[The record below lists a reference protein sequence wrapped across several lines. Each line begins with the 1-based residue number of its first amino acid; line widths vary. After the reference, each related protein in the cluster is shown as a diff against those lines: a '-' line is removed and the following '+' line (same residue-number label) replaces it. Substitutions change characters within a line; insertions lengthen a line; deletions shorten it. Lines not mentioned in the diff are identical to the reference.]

1 MANTTFNTRI
11 QNKIDTYENYEKVK
25 TSFIPLKGE
34 VCIATV
40 STQVGGVQSPPQTLI
55 KIGDGKSTWENL
67 KWLSATA
74 ADVIDSLKGSNPT
87 LPATSIT
94 GLNDY
99 ISGQIQ
105 DTNTQYRLV
114 ASGTMGIQLQSK
126 EKGEEDT
133 AFKNVGAPITLTP
146 PTYSLIPGDTNG
158 TVKFGVVGEESEVA
172 VTGLKS
178 GAYVDIASLALAE
191 VSCGAKEVIGTIK
204 QENGI
209 VIATKKTLTE
219 ADIPFIPTSKVTNL
233 DTTLAGKQDT
243 LTFNTPY
250 DAASNKAATM
260 TDVNNAKSE
269 ANSYTDG
276 QVSAAK
282 TELIGSGSGSSTTI
296 KGVYDEAKT
305 YTDQQVAAQIGSAY
319 KAAGS
324 VNFASL
330 PELAASEEG
339 KVYNITNEFT
349 TNENFIEGA
358 GNEYPAGTNVVC
370 VDSDDAGTYKWDVL
384 SGVVDLS
391 LYDTSTVAQGKID
404 AAKQAAIEAAAAD
417 ATQKANT
424 AEQNAK
430 SYANGLKTTI
440 DGSIALKADKTT
452 VDELTEQV
460 ETVESTLADKADSST
475 VTALEG
481 KVTAAEGEIDTL
493 QTQIASKADKTEV
506 ATVNTR
512 IDNLDNNDAE
522 VDGQFLVSAVQTD
535 GLVAVARK
543 KVNIAKLEQTSG
555 EYIIFNCGNAS
566 TNV

>member
-11 QNKIDTYENYEKVK
+11 QNKIDTYENYNTVK
-25 TSFIPLKGE
+25 DTFIPLKGE

-40 STQVGGVQSPPQTLI
+40 STKVDGVQTPPQTLI
-55 KIGDGKSTWENL
+55 KIGDGTSTWGSL

-74 ADVIDSLKGSNPT
+74 ADVIDSLKGSDPT

-105 DTNTQYRLV
+105 DTNTLYRLV
-114 ASGTMGIQLQSK
+114 ASGDMGIQLQSK

-133 AFKNVGAPITLTP
+133 AFKNVGSPIVLTA
-146 PTYSLIPGDTNG
+146 PTYNLIPGDTNG
-158 TVKFGVVGEESEVA
+158 TVKFGIAGEEAEVA

-204 QENGI
+204 QENG
-209 VIATKKTLTE
+209 VVTATKKTLTD
-219 ADIPFIPTSKVTNL
+219 ADIPEIPTSKVTNL

-243 LTFNTPY
+243 LTFNTAY
-250 DAASNKAATM
+250 NATSNKAATM

-282 TELIGSGSGSSTTI
+282 TELIGTGSGSSTTI

-324 VNFASL
+324 VKFASL

-339 KVYNITNEFT
+339 KVYNVTDAFT
-349 TNENFIEGA
+349 TNENFIEGT
-358 GNEYPAGTNVVC
+358 GNRYPAGTNVVC

-391 LYDTSTVAQGKID
+391 AYDTSAIAQGKID
-404 AAKQAAIEAAAAD
+404 AAKQAAIEAAATD

-430 SYANGLKTTI
+430 TYADGLKDTI

-452 VDELTEQV
+452 V
-460 ETVESTLADKADSST
+460 
-475 VTALEG
+475 TALEE
-481 KVTAAEGEIDTL
+481 KVTDAEGDIATL
-493 QTQIASKADKTEV
+493 QGQIATKADQSDV
-506 ATVNTR
+506 DSVNSR

-522 VDGQFLVSAVQTD
+522 IDGQFVVSAVQTD
-535 GLVAVARK
+535 GAVVVARK

>member
-11 QNKIDTYENYEKVK
+11 QNKVDSYENWKLVE

-34 VCIATV
+34 ICIATV
-40 STQVGGVQSPPQTLI
+40 STQEGGVQSPPQTLI
-55 KIGDGKSTWENL
+55 KIGDGKTTFQNL

-74 ADVIDSLKGSNPT
+74 ADVKDSLKGSNPT

-105 DTNTQYRLV
+105 DTNTLYRLV
-114 ASGTMGIQLQSK
+114 ASGDMGIQLQSK

-133 AFKNVGAPITLTP
+133 AFKNVGSPIVLTA
-146 PTYSLIPGDTNG
+146 PTYNLIPGDTNG
-158 TVKFGVVGEESEVA
+158 TVKFGVAGEEAEVA

-209 VIATKKTLTE
+209 VTATKKTLTE
-219 ADIPFIPTSKVTNL
+219 ADIPNIPTSKVTNL

-243 LTFNTPY
+243 LVFNTPY
-250 DAASNKAATM
+250 NASSNKAATM
-260 TDVNNAKSE
+260 TDVTNAKSE

-276 QVSAAK
+276 QVDSAK

-324 VNFASL
+324 VEFASL
-330 PELAASEEG
+330 PELAANEEG
-339 KVYNITNEFT
+339 KVYNVTDAFT

-358 GNEYPAGTNVVC
+358 GSKYPAGTNVVC

-391 LYDTSTVAQGKID
+391 LYDTATVAQGKIN
-404 AAKQAAIEAAAAD
+404 AAKQAAIEAAATD

-430 SYANGLKTTI
+430 SYADGLKTTI
-440 DGSIALKADKTT
+440 DASIALKADKTT
-452 VDELTEQV
+452 VDDLTDRV

-493 QTQIASKADKTEV
+493 QGQIATKADQSDV
-506 ATVNTR
+506 DTVNTR

-522 VDGQFLVSAVQTD
+522 VDGQFVVSAVQTD
-535 GLVAVARK
+535 GAVVVARK
-543 KVNIAKLEQTSG
+543 KVNIAKLEQTGG

>member
-11 QNKIDTYENYEKVK
+11 KLKFDTYNNWHTNNPVL
-25 TSFIPLKGE
+25 LKGE
-34 VCIATV
+34 MAIVEVPA
-40 STQVGGVQSPPQTLI
+40 STGKVPNEPAYLLKV
-55 KIGDGKSTWENL
+55 GDGDKNFDDLTWI
-67 KWLSATA
+67 SGTA
-74 ADVIDSLKGSNPT
+74 ADVYEWAKAATKPT
-87 LPATSIT
+87 YQASEIQ
-94 GLNDY
+94 GLDAY
-99 ISGQIQ
+99 ISGKVQ
-105 DTNTQYRLV
+105 DTNTKYQIVKVGDYGVKLQY
-114 ASGTMGIQLQSK
+114 K
-126 EKGEEDT
+126 ELNEDSWT
-133 AFKNVGAPITLTP
+133 DQDDIEFTI
-146 PTYSLIPGDTNG
+146 PTYSLLEGDTNG
-158 TVKFGVVGEESEVA
+158 TVKFGVTGSEKEVK
-172 VTGLKS
+172 VHGLQS
-178 GAYVDIASLALAE
+178 GAYTDIATLALAE
-191 VSCGAKEVIGTIK
+191 VSCGATEVIGSIK

-209 VIATKKTLTE
+209 VTATKKTLTD
-219 ADIPFIPTSKVTNL
+219 ADIPNIPTSKVTNL

-243 LTFNTPY
+243 LTFNTAY
-250 DAASNKAATM
+250 NATSNKAATM

-276 QVSAAK
+276 QVGAAK

-324 VNFASL
+324 VEFASL
-330 PELAASEEG
+330 PELAANEEG
-339 KVYNITNEFT
+339 KVYNVTDAFT
-349 TNENFIEGA
+349 TTENFVEGP
-358 GNEYPAGTNVVC
+358 GKKYPVGTNVVC

-391 LYDTSTVAQGKID
+391 LYDTATVAQGKID
-404 AAKQAAIEAAAAD
+404 AAKQAAIEAAATD

-430 SYANGLKTTI
+430 TYADGLKDTI
-440 DGSIALKADKTT
+440 DESIALKADKT
-452 VDELTEQV
+452 
-460 ETVESTLADKADSST
+460 T

-493 QTQIASKADKTEV
+493 QGEIATKAEQSEV
-506 ATVNTR
+506 DAVNSR

-522 VDGQFLVSAVQTD
+522 IDGQFVVSSIQTD
-535 GLVAVARK
+535 GLVVVARK

>member
-11 QNKIDTYENYEKVK
+11 SLKFDNYNNWHTNNPVL
-25 TSFIPLKGE
+25 LKGE
-34 VCIATV
+34 MAIVEVPT
-40 STQVGGVQSPPQTLI
+40 STGQVPNEPAYLLKV
-55 KIGDGKSTWENL
+55 GDGTNKFDD
-67 KWLSATA
+67 LSWISGTA
-74 ADVIDSLKGSNPT
+74 ADVYAWAKASTK
-87 LPATSIT
+87 PAYQASEIQ
-94 GLNDY
+94 GLDAY
-99 ISGQIQ
+99 ISGKVQ
-105 DTNTQYRLV
+105 DTNTKYQIVKVGNYGVKLQY
-114 ASGTMGIQLQSK
+114 K
-126 EKGEEDT
+126 ELNEDSWT
-133 AFKNVGAPITLTP
+133 DQDDIEFTI
-146 PTYSLIPGDTNG
+146 PTYSLLEGETNG
-158 TVKFGVVGEESEVA
+158 TVKFGITGSEAEVK
-172 VTGLKS
+172 VHGLQS
-178 GAYVDIASLALAE
+178 GAYTDIATLALAE
-191 VSCGAKEVIGTIK
+191 VSCGNTEVIGTIK

-209 VIATKKTLTE
+209 VTATKKTLT
-219 ADIPFIPTSKVTNL
+219 ANDIPNIPTSKVTNL

-243 LTFNTPY
+243 LVFNTPY
-250 DAASNKAATM
+250 NASSNKVATM

-276 QVSAAK
+276 QVDAAK

-330 PELAASEEG
+330 PELAANEEG
-339 KVYNITNEFT
+339 KVYNVTDAFT
-349 TNENFIEGA
+349 TNENFIESA
-358 GNEYPAGTNVVC
+358 GNKYPAGTNVVC

-391 LYDTSTVAQGKID
+391 AYDTATVAQGKID

-430 SYANGLKTTI
+430 SYADGLKTTI

-460 ETVESTLADKADSST
+460 ETVESTLANKADSST

-493 QTQIASKADKTEV
+493 QGEIATKAEQSAVD
-506 ATVNTR
+506 AIGTR

-522 VDGQFLVSAVQTD
+522 VDGQFLVSSIQTD
-535 GLVAVARK
+535 GLVTVTRK

>member
-40 STQVGGVQSPPQTLI
+40 STQVDGVQSPPQTLI
-55 KIGDGKSTWENL
+55 KIGDGKSTWGSL

-74 ADVIDSLKGSNPT
+74 ADVKDSLKGSNPT

-105 DTNTQYRLV
+105 DTNTLYRLV
-114 ASGTMGIQLQSK
+114 ASGDMGIQLQSK
-126 EKGEEDT
+126 EKGEEDS
-133 AFKNVGAPITLTP
+133 AFKNVGSPIVLTP

-158 TVKFGVVGEESEVA
+158 TVKFGVAGEEAEVA

-191 VSCGAKEVIGTIK
+191 VSCGATEVIGSIK

-209 VIATKKTLTE
+209 VTATKKTL
-219 ADIPFIPTSKVTNL
+219 AANDIPSIPTSKVTNL

-282 TELIGSGSGSSTTI
+282 TELIGTGSGSSTTI

-324 VNFASL
+324 VKFASL

-339 KVYNITNEFT
+339 KVYNVTDAFT
-349 TNENFIEGA
+349 TNGNFIEGA
-358 GNEYPAGTNVVC
+358 GNKYPAGTNVVC

-391 LYDTSTVAQGKID
+391 LYDTATATQGKID

-430 SYANGLKTTI
+430 SYADGLKTTI
-440 DGSIALKADKTT
+440 DASIALKADKTT
-452 VDELTEQV
+452 VDELTDQV
-460 ETVESTLADKADSST
+460 EAVESTLADKADSST

-481 KVTAAEGEIDTL
+481 KVTAAEGEIDAL
-493 QTQIASKADKTEV
+493 QDQIATKADQSDV
-506 ATVNTR
+506 DTVNSR

-522 VDGQFLVSAVQTD
+522 IDGQFVVSSVQTD
-535 GLVAVARK
+535 GLVAVTRK

>member
-11 QNKIDTYENYEKVK
+11 KLKFDTYNNWHTNNPVL
-25 TSFIPLKGE
+25 LKGE
-34 VCIATV
+34 MAIVEVPA
-40 STQVGGVQSPPQTLI
+40 STGQVPNEPAYLLKV
-55 KIGDGKSTWENL
+55 GDGVKNFDDLTWI
-67 KWLSATA
+67 SGTA
-74 ADVIDSLKGSNPT
+74 ADVYAWAKAATKPT
-87 LPATSIT
+87 YQASEIQ
-94 GLNDY
+94 GLDAY
-99 ISGQIQ
+99 ISGKVQ
-105 DTNTQYRLV
+105 DTNTKYQIVKVGDYGVKLQY
-114 ASGTMGIQLQSK
+114 K
-126 EKGEEDT
+126 ELNEDSWT
-133 AFKNVGAPITLTP
+133 DQDDIEFTI
-146 PTYSLIPGDTNG
+146 PTYSLLEGDTNG
-158 TVKFGVVGEESEVA
+158 TVKFGVTGSEKEVK
-172 VTGLKS
+172 VHGLQS
-178 GAYVDIASLALAE
+178 GAYTDIATLALAE
-191 VSCGAKEVIGTIK
+191 VSCGATEVIGSIK

-209 VIATKKTLTE
+209 VTATKKTLAE
-219 ADIPFIPTSKVTNL
+219 ADIPKIPTSKVTNL

-282 TELIGSGSGSSTTI
+282 TELIGTGSGSSTTI
-296 KGVYDEAKT
+296 KGVYDEAKS
-305 YTDQQVAAQIGSAY
+305 YTNQQIKAQIGSAY

-324 VNFASL
+324 VEFASL
-330 PELAASEEG
+330 PELTADEEG
-339 KVYNITNEFT
+339 KVYNVTDAFT

-358 GNEYPAGTNVVC
+358 GNKYPAGTNVVC
-370 VDSDDAGTYKWDVL
+370 VDSDDAGTYKFDVL

-391 LYDTSTVAQGKID
+391 LYDTATVAQGKID
-404 AAKQAAIEAAAAD
+404 AAKQAAIEAAATD

-430 SYANGLKTTI
+430 TYADGLKDTI
-440 DGSIALKADKTT
+440 DESIALKADKT
-452 VDELTEQV
+452 
-460 ETVESTLADKADSST
+460 T

-493 QTQIASKADKTEV
+493 QGQIATKAEQSDV
-506 ATVNTR
+506 NAVNTR

-522 VDGQFLVSAVQTD
+522 IDGQFVVSAVQTD
-535 GLVAVARK
+535 GAVVVARK

>member
-11 QNKIDTYENYEKVK
+11 SLKFDNYNNWHTNNPVL
-25 TSFIPLKGE
+25 LKGE
-34 VCIATV
+34 MAIVEVPA
-40 STQVGGVQSPPQTLI
+40 STGQVPNEPAYLLKV
-55 KIGDGKSTWENL
+55 GDGTKNFDD
-67 KWLSATA
+67 LSWISGTA
-74 ADVIDSLKGSNPT
+74 ADVYSWAKA
-87 LPATSIT
+87 ATKPQYQASEIQ
-94 GLNDY
+94 GLDAY
-99 ISGQIQ
+99 ISGKVQ
-105 DTNTQYRLV
+105 DTNTKYQIVKVGDYGVKLQY
-114 ASGTMGIQLQSK
+114 K
-126 EKGEEDT
+126 ELNEGSWTDQDDIEFT
-133 AFKNVGAPITLTP
+133 I
-146 PTYSLIPGDTNG
+146 PTYSLLEGETNG
-158 TVKFGVVGEESEVA
+158 TVKFGITGSEAEVK
-172 VTGLKS
+172 VHGLQS
-178 GAYVDIASLALAE
+178 GAYTDIATLALAE
-191 VSCGAKEVIGTIK
+191 VSCGNTEVIGTIK

-209 VIATKKTLTE
+209 VTATKKTLT
-219 ADIPFIPTSKVTNL
+219 ANDIPSIPTSKITNL
-233 DTTLAGKQDT
+233 DTTLAGKQDA

-250 DAASNKAATM
+250 DASSNKAATM

-324 VNFASL
+324 VKFASL
-330 PELAASEEG
+330 PELAANEEG
-339 KVYNITNEFT
+339 KVYNVADAFT
-349 TNENFIEGA
+349 TNGNFIEGA
-358 GNEYPAGTNVVC
+358 GNKYPAGTNVVC

-430 SYANGLKTTI
+430 SYADGLKTTI

-493 QTQIASKADKTEV
+493 QTQIASKANKTEV

-535 GLVAVARK
+535 GLVVVARK

>member
-11 QNKIDTYENYEKVK
+11 KLKFDNYNNWHTNNPVL
-25 TSFIPLKGE
+25 LKGE
-34 VCIATV
+34 MAIVEVPA
-40 STQVGGVQSPPQTLI
+40 STGQVPNEPAYLLKV
-55 KIGDGKSTWENL
+55 GDGAKNFDDLTWI
-67 KWLSATA
+67 SGTA
-74 ADVIDSLKGSNPT
+74 ADVYAWAKA
-87 LPATSIT
+87 ATKPIYQASEIQ
-94 GLNDY
+94 GLDAY
-99 ISGQIQ
+99 ISGKVQ
-105 DTNTQYRLV
+105 DTNTKYQIVKVGDYGVKLQY
-114 ASGTMGIQLQSK
+114 K
-126 EKGEEDT
+126 ELNEDSWT
-133 AFKNVGAPITLTP
+133 DQDDIEFTI
-146 PTYSLIPGDTNG
+146 PTYSLLEGDTNG
-158 TVKFGVVGEESEVA
+158 TVKFGVTGSEKEVK
-172 VTGLKS
+172 VHGLQS
-178 GAYVDIASLALAE
+178 GAYTDIATLALAE

-219 ADIPFIPTSKVTNL
+219 ADIPEIPTSKVTNL

-250 DAASNKAATM
+250 NAASNKAATM

-282 TELIGSGSGSSTTI
+282 TELIGTGSGSSTTI
-296 KGVYDEAKT
+296 KGVYDEAKS
-305 YTDQQVAAQIGSAY
+305 YTNQQIKAQIGSAY

-324 VNFASL
+324 VEFASL
-330 PELAASEEG
+330 PELTADEEG
-339 KVYNITNEFT
+339 KVYNVTDAFT

-358 GNEYPAGTNVVC
+358 GNKYPAGTNVVC
-370 VDSDDAGTYKWDVL
+370 VDSDDAGTYKFDVL

-391 LYDTSTVAQGKID
+391 AYDTSAIAQGKID
-404 AAKQAAIEAAAAD
+404 AAKQAAIEAAATD

-430 SYANGLKTTI
+430 TYADGLKDTI
-440 DGSIALKADKTT
+440 DESIALKADKT
-452 VDELTEQV
+452 
-460 ETVESTLADKADSST
+460 T

-493 QTQIASKADKTEV
+493 QGEIATKAEQSEV
-506 ATVNTR
+506 DAVNSR

-522 VDGQFLVSAVQTD
+522 IDGQFVVSTVQTD
-535 GLVAVARK
+535 GAVVVARK

-555 EYIIFNCGNAS
+555 EYIIFNCGSAS

>member
-1 MANTTFNTRI
+1 MATTTFNTRI
-11 QNKIDTYENYEKVK
+11 SLKFDNYNNWHTNNPVL
-25 TSFIPLKGE
+25 LKGE
-34 VCIATV
+34 MAIVEVPA
-40 STQVGGVQSPPQTLI
+40 STGQMPNEPAYLLKV
-55 KIGDGKSTWENL
+55 GDGTKNFDD
-67 KWLSATA
+67 LSWISGTA
-74 ADVIDSLKGSNPT
+74 ADVYSWAKAAQKPSYQASEIQ
-87 LPATSIT
+87 
-94 GLNDY
+94 GLDAY
-99 ISGQIQ
+99 ISGKVQ
-105 DTNTQYRLV
+105 DTNTKYQIVKVGDYGVKLQY
-114 ASGTMGIQLQSK
+114 K
-126 EKGEEDT
+126 ELNEDSWT
-133 AFKNVGAPITLTP
+133 DQDDIEFTI
-146 PTYSLIPGDTNG
+146 PTYSLLEGETNG
-158 TVKFGVVGEESEVA
+158 TVKFGITGSEAEVK
-172 VTGLKS
+172 VHGLQS
-178 GAYVDIASLALAE
+178 GAYTDIATLALAE
-191 VSCGAKEVIGTIK
+191 VSCGATEVIGTIK

-209 VIATKKTLTE
+209 VTATKKTL
-219 ADIPFIPTSKVTNL
+219 AVNDIPNIPTSKVTNL
-233 DTTLAGKQDT
+233 DTTLAGKQNT

-250 DAASNKAATM
+250 DASSNKAATM

-276 QVSAAK
+276 QVGAAK

-324 VNFASL
+324 VKFASL
-330 PELAASEEG
+330 PELVANEEG
-339 KVYNITNEFT
+339 KVYNVTDAFT

-358 GNEYPAGTNVVC
+358 GNKYPAGTNVVC

-391 LYDTSTVAQGKID
+391 LYDTATVAQGKID
-404 AAKQAAIEAAAAD
+404 AAKQAAIEAAATD

-430 SYANGLKTTI
+430 SYADGLKTTI

-460 ETVESTLADKADSST
+460 ETVESTLTNKADSST
-475 VTALEG
+475 VTALG
-481 KVTAAEGEIDTL
+481 GRVTAAEGEIDTL

-535 GLVAVARK
+535 GLVVVARK

-555 EYIIFNCGNAS
+555 EYIIFNCGSSSINI
-566 TNV
+566 

>member
-11 QNKIDTYENYEKVK
+11 SLKFDNYNNWHTNNPVL
-25 TSFIPLKGE
+25 LKGE
-34 VCIATV
+34 MAIVEVPA
-40 STQVGGVQSPPQTLI
+40 STGQVPNEPAYLLKV
-55 KIGDGKSTWENL
+55 GDGTKHFDD
-67 KWLSATA
+67 LSWISGTA
-74 ADVIDSLKGSNPT
+74 ADVYSWAKA
-87 LPATSIT
+87 ATKPQYQASEIQ
-94 GLNDY
+94 GLDAY
-99 ISGQIQ
+99 ISGKVQ
-105 DTNTQYRLV
+105 DTNTKYQIIKNGDL
-114 ASGTMGIQLQSK
+114 GFKLQSK
-126 EKGEEDT
+126 ELNGEWTDQ
-133 AFKNVGAPITLTP
+133 NDITLVA
-146 PTYSLIPGDTNG
+146 PTYSLLEGETNG
-158 TVKFGVVGEESEVA
+158 TVKFGITGSEQA
-172 VTGLKS
+172 VKVHGLQS
-178 GAYVDIASLALAE
+178 GAYTDIATLALAE
-191 VSCGAKEVIGTIK
+191 VSCGATEVIGTIK

-209 VIATKKTLTE
+209 VTATKKTLTE
-219 ADIPFIPTSKVTNL
+219 ADIPNIPTSKVTNL
-233 DTTLAGKQDT
+233 DTTLAGKQNT
-243 LTFNTPY
+243 LVFNTPY
-250 DAASNKAATM
+250 NASSNKAATM

-324 VNFASL
+324 VEFASL
-330 PELAASEEG
+330 PELAANEEG
-339 KVYNITNEFT
+339 KVYNVTDAFT
-349 TNENFIEGA
+349 TNKNFIEGA
-358 GNEYPAGTNVVC
+358 GNKYPAGTNVVC

-391 LYDTSTVAQGKID
+391 LYDTSKIAQGKID

-430 SYANGLKTTI
+430 TYADGLKTTI

-452 VDELTEQV
+452 VDDLTDRV

-493 QTQIASKADKTEV
+493 QTQIASKADQSDV
-506 ATVNTR
+506 DTVNIR
-512 IDNLDNNDAE
+512 IDDLDNNDAE
-522 VDGQFLVSAVQTD
+522 VDGQFVVSSIQTD
-535 GLVAVARK
+535 GLVVVARK

-555 EYIIFNCGNAS
+555 EYIIFNCGSSSINI
-566 TNV
+566 

>member
-40 STQVGGVQSPPQTLI
+40 STQVDGVQSPPQTLI
-55 KIGDGKSTWENL
+55 KIGDGKSTWEKL
-67 KWLSATA
+67 KWLSAVA
-74 ADVIDSLKGSNPT
+74 ADVADFLKGSNPT

-105 DTNTQYRLV
+105 DTNTLYRLV
-114 ASGTMGIQLQSK
+114 ASGDMGIQLQSK
-126 EKGEEDT
+126 EKGEEDS
-133 AFKNVGAPITLTP
+133 AFKNVGSPIVLTA

-158 TVKFGVVGEESEVA
+158 TVKFGVAGEEAEVA

-191 VSCGAKEVIGTIK
+191 VSCGNTEVIGTIK
-204 QENGI
+204 QENG
-209 VIATKKTLTE
+209 VVTATKKTLTE
-219 ADIPFIPTSKVTNL
+219 ADIPNIPTSKVTNL

-250 DAASNKAATM
+250 NATSNKAATM

-324 VNFASL
+324 VEFASL
-330 PELAASEEG
+330 PELGASEEG
-339 KVYNITNEFT
+339 KVYNVTDAFT
-349 TNENFIEGA
+349 TTENFIEGA
-358 GNEYPAGTNVVC
+358 GKTYPIGTNVVC

-384 SGVVDLS
+384 SGIIDLS
-391 LYDTSTVAQGKID
+391 SYATITETQEKID
-404 AAKQAAIEAAAAD
+404 AAKQAAIEAAATD

-430 SYANGLKTTI
+430 TYADGLKTAI
-440 DGSIALKADKTT
+440 DASIALKADKTT
-452 VDELTEQV
+452 V
-460 ETVESTLADKADSST
+460 
-475 VTALEG
+475 TALEG
-481 KVTAAEGEIDTL
+481 EVDTL
-493 QTQIASKADKTEV
+493 QGQIATKADQSDV
-506 ATVNTR
+506 DTVNTR

-522 VDGQFLVSAVQTD
+522 IDGQFVVSAVQTD
-535 GLVAVARK
+535 GLVAVTRK

>member
-11 QNKIDTYENYEKVK
+11 QNKVDTYENWKLVE

-34 VCIATV
+34 ICIATV
-40 STQVGGVQSPPQTLI
+40 STQEGGVQSPPQTLI
-55 KIGDGKSTWENL
+55 KIGDGKTTFQNL

-74 ADVIDSLKGSNPT
+74 ADVADFLKGSNPT

-94 GLNDY
+94 GLNEY

-105 DTNTQYRLV
+105 DTNTLYRLV
-114 ASGTMGIQLQSK
+114 ASGDMGIQLQSK

-133 AFKNVGAPITLTP
+133 AFKNVGSPIVLTP
-146 PTYSLIPGDTNG
+146 PTYSLIPGNTNG
-158 TVKFGVVGEESEVA
+158 TVKFGIAGEESEVA

-178 GAYVDIASLALAE
+178 GAYVDMASLALAE
-191 VSCGAKEVIGTIK
+191 VSCGAKEVIGSIK

-209 VIATKKTLTE
+209 VTATKKTLTD
-219 ADIPFIPTSKVTNL
+219 ADIPSIPTSKVTNL

-243 LTFNTPY
+243 LTFNTAY

-282 TELIGSGSGSSTTI
+282 TELIGTGSGSSTTI

-324 VNFASL
+324 VKFALL
-330 PELAASEEG
+330 PELGASEEG
-339 KVYNITNEFT
+339 KVYNVTDAFT

-358 GNEYPAGTNVVC
+358 GNKYPAGTNVVC
-370 VDSDDAGTYKWDVL
+370 VDSDDAGTYKFDVL

-391 LYDTSTVAQGKID
+391 LYDTATVAQGKID
-404 AAKQAAIEAAAAD
+404 AAKQAAIEAAATD

-430 SYANGLKTTI
+430 TYADGLKDTI
-440 DGSIALKADKTT
+440 DESIALKADKT
-452 VDELTEQV
+452 
-460 ETVESTLADKADSST
+460 T

-493 QTQIASKADKTEV
+493 QGEIATKADQSDV
-506 ATVNTR
+506 NTVNTR

-522 VDGQFLVSAVQTD
+522 IDGQFVVSSIQTN
-535 GLVAVARK
+535 GLVAVTRK
-543 KVNIAKLEQTSG
+543 KVNIAKLEQTNG
-555 EYIIFNCGNAS
+555 EYIIFNCGDAS

>member
-55 KIGDGKSTWENL
+55 KIGDGTNTWENL

-105 DTNTQYRLV
+105 DTNTLYRLV
-114 ASGTMGIQLQSK
+114 ASGDMGIQLQSK

-133 AFKNVGAPITLTP
+133 AFKNVGSPIVLTP

-158 TVKFGVVGEESEVA
+158 TVKFGVAGEEAEVA

-178 GAYVDIASLALAE
+178 GAYVDIASLALEE
-191 VSCGAKEVIGTIK
+191 VSCGNTEVIGTIK

-209 VIATKKTLTE
+209 VTATKKTLTE
-219 ADIPFIPTSKVTNL
+219 ADIPNIPTSKVTNL

-250 DAASNKAATM
+250 NASSNKAATM

-269 ANSYTDG
+269 VNSYTDG

-324 VNFASL
+324 VEFASL

-339 KVYNITNEFT
+339 KVYNVTDAFT

-358 GNEYPAGTNVVC
+358 GKKYPAGTNVVC
-370 VDSDDAGTYKWDVL
+370 IDSDDAGTYKWDVL
-384 SGVVDLS
+384 SGIIDLS
-391 LYDTSTVAQGKID
+391 SYATITETQEKID
-404 AAKQAAIEAAAAD
+404 AAKQAAIEAAATD

-430 SYANGLKTTI
+430 TYADGLKTTI
-440 DGSIALKADKTT
+440 DASIALKADKTT
-452 VDELTEQV
+452 V
-460 ETVESTLADKADSST
+460 
-475 VTALEG
+475 TAL
-481 KVTAAEGEIDTL
+481 EGEIDTL
-493 QTQIASKADKTEV
+493 QGQIATKAEQSEV
-506 ATVNTR
+506 NAVSTR

-522 VDGQFLVSAVQTD
+522 IDGQFVVSAVQTD
-535 GLVAVARK
+535 GLVAVTRK
-543 KVNIAKLEQTSG
+543 KVNIAKLEQTGG
-555 EYIIFNCGNAS
+555 EYIIFNCGSSSINI
-566 TNV
+566 

>member
-55 KIGDGKSTWENL
+55 KIGDGTNTWENL

-74 ADVIDSLKGSNPT
+74 ADVINSLKGSNPT

-105 DTNTQYRLV
+105 DTNTLYRLV
-114 ASGTMGIQLQSK
+114 ASGDMGIQLQSK

-133 AFKNVGAPITLTP
+133 AFKNVGSPIVLTP

-158 TVKFGVVGEESEVA
+158 TVKFGVAGEEAEVA

-191 VSCGAKEVIGTIK
+191 VSCGNTEIIGTIK

-209 VIATKKTLTE
+209 VTATKKTLTE
-219 ADIPFIPTSKVTNL
+219 ADIPNIPTSKVTNL
-233 DTTLAGKQDT
+233 DTTLAGKQDA

-250 DAASNKAATM
+250 NANSNKAATM

-269 ANSYTDG
+269 VNSYTDG

-324 VNFASL
+324 VEFASL

-339 KVYNITNEFT
+339 KVYNVTDAFT

-358 GNEYPAGTNVVC
+358 GKKYPAGTNVVC
-370 VDSDDAGTYKWDVL
+370 IDSDDAGTYKWDVL
-384 SGVVDLS
+384 SGIIDLS
-391 LYDTSTVAQGKID
+391 SYATITETQEKID
-404 AAKQAAIEAAAAD
+404 AAKQAAIEAAATD

-430 SYANGLKTTI
+430 TYADGLKTTI
-440 DGSIALKADKTT
+440 DASIALKADKTT
-452 VDELTEQV
+452 V
-460 ETVESTLADKADSST
+460 
-475 VTALEG
+475 TAL
-481 KVTAAEGEIDTL
+481 EGEIDTL
-493 QTQIASKADKTEV
+493 QGQIATKAEQSEV
-506 ATVNTR
+506 NAVSTR

-522 VDGQFLVSAVQTD
+522 IDGQFVVSAVQTD
-535 GLVAVARK
+535 GLVAVTRK
-543 KVNIAKLEQTSG
+543 KVNIAKLEQTGG
-555 EYIIFNCGNAS
+555 EYIIFNCGSSSINI
-566 TNV
+566 

>member
-11 QNKIDTYENYEKVK
+11 RLKIDTYNNWHTNNPVL
-25 TSFIPLKGE
+25 LKGE
-34 VCIATV
+34 MAIVEVPA
-40 STQVGGVQSPPQTLI
+40 STGKVPNEPAYLLKV
-55 KIGDGKSTWENL
+55 GDGDKNFDDLTWI
-67 KWLSATA
+67 SGTA
-74 ADVIDSLKGSNPT
+74 ADVYAWAKAATKPT
-87 LPATSIT
+87 YQASEIQ
-94 GLNDY
+94 GLDAY
-99 ISGQIQ
+99 ISGKVQ
-105 DTNTQYRLV
+105 DTNTKYQIVKVGDYGVKLQY
-114 ASGTMGIQLQSK
+114 K
-126 EKGEEDT
+126 ELNEDSWT
-133 AFKNVGAPITLTP
+133 DQDDIEFTI
-146 PTYSLIPGDTNG
+146 PTYSLLEGDTNG
-158 TVKFGVVGEESEVA
+158 TVKFGVTGSEKEVK
-172 VTGLKS
+172 VHGLQS
-178 GAYVDIASLALAE
+178 GAYTDIATLALAE
-191 VSCGAKEVIGTIK
+191 VSCGATEVIGSIK

-209 VIATKKTLTE
+209 VTATKKTLAE
-219 ADIPFIPTSKVTNL
+219 ADIPKIPTSKVTNL

-282 TELIGSGSGSSTTI
+282 TELIGTGSGSSTTI

-324 VNFASL
+324 VKFASL
-330 PELAASEEG
+330 PELGASEEG
-339 KVYNITNEFT
+339 KVYNVTDAFT

-358 GNEYPAGTNVVC
+358 GGKYPAGTNVVC

-391 LYDTSTVAQGKID
+391 LYDTSEIAQGKID
-404 AAKQAAIEAAAAD
+404 AAKQAAIEAAATD

-430 SYANGLKTTI
+430 TYADGLKDTI
-440 DGSIALKADKTT
+440 DKSIALKADKTT
-452 VDELTEQV
+452 V
-460 ETVESTLADKADSST
+460 
-475 VTALEG
+475 TALEE
-481 KVTAAEGEIDTL
+481 KVTDAEGDIATL
-493 QTQIASKADKTEV
+493 QGQIATKADQSEV
-506 ATVNTR
+506 DSVNSR

-522 VDGQFLVSAVQTD
+522 VDGEFVVSAVQTD
-535 GLVAVARK
+535 GAVVVARK

-555 EYIIFNCGNAS
+555 EYIIFNCGSSSINI
-566 TNV
+566 

>member
-40 STQVGGVQSPPQTLI
+40 STQVDGVQSPPQTLI

-74 ADVIDSLKGSNPT
+74 ADVKDSLKGSNPT

-105 DTNTQYRLV
+105 DTNTQYRLI

-158 TVKFGVVGEESEVA
+158 TVKFGVVGEEAEVA

-219 ADIPFIPTSKVTNL
+219 ADIPNIPISKVTNL

-250 DAASNKAATM
+250 DASSNKVATM

-430 SYANGLKTTI
+430 SYADGLKTTI

-522 VDGQFLVSAVQTD
+522 IDGQFLVSAVQTD
-535 GLVAVARK
+535 GLVVVARK